1 MRKRVLEIMDK
12 GGFVIDL
19 WLELVHSAK
28 SLSAIQLLGFFGW

>member
-19 WLELVHSAK
+19 WL
-28 SLSAIQLLGFFGW
+28 LSAPETGGVRKASFFLLM